1 MKILESEGV
10 VIGDGV
16 IACLKNTPFFISESK
31 FGVKDFL
38 LAPRHLSCLKESII
52 MNKILGLFILHIQ
65 IHVFQYQ
72 QTLHQQYAKELHYFF
87 HRNQLTVVCKLGNY
101 QDHHSSLT
109 LKNIDRHDQ
118 A

>member
-1 MKILESEGV
+1 MDSEGYSPVKILESEGV
-10 VIGDGV
+10 VIGDGL

-52 MNKILGLFILHIQ
+52 MNKILGLFNLHIQ

-72 QTLHQQYAKELHYFF
+72 QTSHQQFLKEQHYFCYK
-87 HRNQLTVVCKLGNY
+87 NQLVVEYRLGNF
-101 QDHHSSLT
+101 
-109 LKNIDRHDQ
+109 
-118 A
+118 